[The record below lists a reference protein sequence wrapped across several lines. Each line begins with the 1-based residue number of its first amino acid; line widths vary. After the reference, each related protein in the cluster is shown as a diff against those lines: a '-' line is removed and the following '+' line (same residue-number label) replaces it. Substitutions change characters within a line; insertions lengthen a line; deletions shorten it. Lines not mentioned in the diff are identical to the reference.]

1 MNGWASRLSKGFGL
15 GLNLGID
22 LGTSNILVWV
32 HGEGLVLNE
41 PSVVAVEKNSGR
53 VLEVGAAAH
62 DMLGKTPGNIVA
74 DRPMRE
80 GVIADYTLTQRM
92 LSQILRRIAGKRP
105 LFKPQI
111 VLSVPSGVTGV
122 ERRRH
127 PGRGGDG
134 RRALRGLPLS
144 REPMAAAIG
153 AGSAHRER
161 WRNMIID
168 IGGTTDIAVISLGGA
183 VVSASVRTAGYSMD
197 LAIVRHI
204 RRIHNLMIGERTAEE
219 IKIQIGSAFKLEP
232 ELTMSVRGRDMIN
245 GLPRTVTV
253 HSAEVREALVEPV
266 GAIVERVKGIL
277 EETPPE
283 LGGDII
289 ERGIV
294 LTGGGSLLR
303 GLERLLSIETS
314 IPVRV
319 AEDPML
325 CVVRGT
331 GKALEHIDA
340 MAYSIFEPPPP
351 TLPADL

>member
-1 MNGWASRLSKGFGL
+1 M
-15 GLNLGID
+15 GID

-32 HGEGLVLNE
+32 RGEGLMLNE
-41 PSVVAVEKNSGR
+41 PSVVAVEKATGR
-53 VLEVGAAAH
+53 VLEVGTAAH
-62 DMLGKTPGNIVA
+62 EMLGKTPGNIVA
-74 DRPMRE
+74 DRPLRE

-92 LSQILRRIAGKRP
+92 LSHIIRRIVGKRP
-105 LFKPQI
+105 LFKPQV

-122 ERRRH
+122 ERRAVIQAA
-127 PGRGGDG
+127 GDAG
-134 RRALRGLPLS
+134 AKRAFPIE
-144 REPMAAAIG
+144 EPMAAAIG
-153 AGSAHRER
+153 AGLPIETAGG
-161 WRNMIID
+161 NMIID
-168 IGGTTDIAVISLGGA
+168 IGGGTTDMAVISLGGA
-183 VVSASVRTAGYSMD
+183 VVSSSVRVAGYSMD
-197 LAIVRHI
+197 LAVARHI
-204 RRIHNLMIGERTAEE
+204 RRIHNLAIGERTAEE

-232 ELTMSVRGRDMIN
+232 ELTMSVRGRDMVT

-266 GAIVERVKGIL
+266 GIIVERVKAML

-303 GLERLLSIETS
+303 GLDRLLSIETS

-319 AEDPML
+319 AEEPML

-340 MAYSIFEPPPP
+340 MAYSVFDPPPP
-351 TLPADL
+351 TLPPDL

>member
-122 ERRRH
+122 ERRAVIQAA
-127 PGRGGDG
+127 GDAG
-134 RRALRGLPLS
+134 AKRAFPIE
-144 REPMAAAIG
+144 EPMAAAIG
-153 AGSAHRER
+153 AGLPIESAGG
-161 WRNMIID
+161 NMIID
-168 IGGTTDIAVISLGGA
+168 IGGGTTDIAVISLGGA
-183 VVSASVRTAGYSMD
+183 VVSAAVRTAGYSMD

>member
-1 MNGWASRLSKGFGL
+1 MNGWVSRLSKGFGL
-15 GLNLGID
+15 GLDLGID

-32 HGEGLVLNE
+32 RGEGLVLNE
-41 PSVVAVEKNSGR
+41 PSVVAVEKSSGR

-92 LSQILRRIAGKRP
+92 LSHILRRVAGKKL

-122 ERRRH
+122 ERRAVIQAA
-127 PGRGGDG
+127 GDAG
-134 RRALRGLPLS
+134 AKRAFPIE
-144 REPMAAAIG
+144 EPMAAAIG
-153 AGSAHRER
+153 AGLPIETAGG
-161 WRNMIID
+161 NMIID
-168 IGGTTDIAVISLGGA
+168 IGGGTTDMAVISLGGA
-183 VVSASVRTAGYSMD
+183 VVSTSVRTAGYSMD

-232 ELTMSVRGRDMIN
+232 ELTMSVRGRDMVN

-253 HSAEVREALVEPV
+253 HSAEVREALIEPV
-266 GAIVERVKGIL
+266 GVIVERVKGIL

-319 AEDPML
+319 AEEPML

-351 TLPADL
+351 ALPADL

>member
-122 ERRRH
+122 ERRAVIQAA
-127 PGRGGDG
+127 GDAG
-134 RRALRGLPLS
+134 AKRAFPIE
-144 REPMAAAIG
+144 EPMAAAIG
-153 AGSAHRER
+153 AGLPIESAGG
-161 WRNMIID
+161 NMIID
-168 IGGTTDIAVISLGGA
+168 IGGGTTDIAVISLGGA

-266 GAIVERVKGIL
+266 GAIVERFKGIL

>member
-122 ERRRH
+122 ERRAVIQAA
-127 PGRGGDG
+127 GDAG
-134 RRALRGLPLS
+134 AKRAFPIE
-144 REPMAAAIG
+144 EPMAAAIG
-153 AGSAHRER
+153 AGLPIESAGG
-161 WRNMIID
+161 NMIID
-168 IGGTTDIAVISLGGA
+168 IGGGTTDIAVISLGGA